1 MSDQPRTLY
10 GGQAVI
16 EGVMIRGRTRA
27 AVSVR
32 RPSGTIARHALP
44 LSSWANS
51 SARRIPFIRGVL
63 VLLETLT
70 IGMKSLTISAQE
82 AAGEDDGKEAELSAA
97 SMGLMLVVSILLA
110 VGIFF
115 LIPLFASRWAE
126 SAGAGPFLANVFEGA
141 LRLFLFIAYIWL
153 IGRMKDIQ
161 RVFGYHGAEHMAVA
175 AHEAGQPLTVK
186 TVRRFPK
193 AHPRCGT
200 SFLMTVVVVSIIL
213 FVLIPREPFWF
224 LFGSRLVLIPV
235 IAAISYE
242 FIRYAGTHSNLLW
255 VRILGAPNLMLQ
267 ELTTREPDDQ
277 MIEVAIDAMN
287 YAIALDT
294 GKVLPGDVSPGGAAN
309 PMRPAEADLTEER

>member
-32 RPSGTIARHALP
+32 RPTGAIARHALP
-44 LSSWANS
+44 LSSWANG
-51 SARRIPFIRGVL
+51 SARRMPLIRGVL
-63 VLLETLT
+63 VLLETLM

-82 AAGEDDGKEAELSAA
+82 AAEEEDGKDAEISAVG
-97 SMGLMLVVSILLA
+97 MGLMLVVSMLLA

-115 LIPLFASRWAE
+115 LIPLFASRWTE
-126 SAGAGPFLANVFEGA
+126 SAGAGPFLANVIEGA

-175 AHEAGQPLTVK
+175 AHEAGEPLTVK

-193 AHPRCGT
+193 EHPRCGT

-224 LFGSRLVLIPV
+224 LLGSRIVLIPV
-235 IAAISYE
+235 IASISYE
-242 FIRYAGTHSNLLW
+242 FIRYAGTHGHLLW

-267 ELTTREPDDQ
+267 ELTTRVPDDQ

-287 YAIALDT
+287 YAIALDA
-294 GKVLPGDVSPGGAAN
+294 GKALPGEAMHGVDGNAHT
-309 PMRPAEADLTEER
+309 AESDLPIER